1 MNPLA
6 KLDDT
11 TRTQGFGV
19 KPVCY
24 ENVSNNTITYIQ
36 GLYVYPVMA

>member
-24 ENVSNNTITYIQ
+24 GNVSNTITYIQ
-36 GLYVYPVMA
+36 GLYLYPVMA